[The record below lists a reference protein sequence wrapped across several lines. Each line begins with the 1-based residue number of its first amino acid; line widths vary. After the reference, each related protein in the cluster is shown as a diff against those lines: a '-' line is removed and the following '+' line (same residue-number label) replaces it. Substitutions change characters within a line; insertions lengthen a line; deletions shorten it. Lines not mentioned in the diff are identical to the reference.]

1 MGYIPKFIHF
11 DHFITIN
18 YPFGIYWK
26 HSYIQQSAQAIFNTY
41 KEDIEEGTSITF
53 VARGTSGA
61 MIAGAM
67 LNELHNINPTTK
79 TYILI
84 VRKKE
89 DASAHC
95 SSLKGI
101 SGVGTTRLIVV
112 DDFIATGE
120 TIEAII
126 QELDEYFNKVIHHPT
141 NKYDMLCISNFIDA
155 KALKKNSCDDYRK
168 WKRIC
173 SRFNYVV
180 CCPKL
185 EKLEEDKFKG
195 DL

>member
-1 MGYIPKFIHF
+1 MGYVPKFIHF
-11 DHFITIN
+11 DHFIDVF
-18 YPFGIYWK
+18 YPFGIYWN
-26 HSYIQQSAQAIFNTY
+26 HSYIQQSAKAIFNTY

-67 LNELHNINPTTK
+67 LNELHNIEPSTM

-89 DASAHC
+89 DISAHC
-95 SSLKGI
+95 SSLRGI
-101 SGVGTTRLIVV
+101 DNIGTTRFIVV
-112 DDFIATGE
+112 DDFIASGK

-126 QELDEYFNKVIHHPT
+126 EDLDTQLGTFFRPT
-141 NKYDMLCISNFIDA
+141 NKYDMLCVSNFIDA
-155 KALKKNSCDDYRK
+155 KALKKNSCDDYKK

-173 SRFNYVV
+173 SRFKYVV
-180 CCPKL
+180 CCPNPQQD
-185 EKLEEDKFKG
+185 E
-195 DL
+195 